1 MYNVN
6 SFISLQIK
14 GLVRPIII
22 SQIFTTFYCL
32 GDITFLKEYNR
43 VMRPI
48 CLALDKLQGEE
59 NAYTGILWPTLFM
72 ALKKLEELKSNN
84 IVGVCLPLVTVLI
97 EAIQTRFHHVLHS
110 ADHQLAMALHPHFR
124 LSLIPQSNMDERYSF
139 LSESIAKSIK
149 TQMISKLEYLL
160 EQEGQNEAEIS
171 SVDLQ
176 DEFFGFLFEQPRSR
190 RQSASKLVDEF
201 LKMSPQRCITDACFK
216 HPTIKRLFIKTNT
229 AIPSS
234 AAIERVFSTAKDILK
249 PKRAGLSDTHFE
261 MLLFL
266 KANA

>member
-1 MYNVN
+1 
-6 SFISLQIK
+6 
-14 GLVRPIII
+14 
-22 SQIFTTFYCL
+22 
-32 GDITFLKEYNR
+32 
-43 VMRPI
+43 
-48 CLALDKLQGEE
+48 
-59 NAYTGILWPTLFM
+59 
-72 ALKKLEELKSNN
+72 
-84 IVGVCLPLVTVLI
+84 
-97 EAIQTRFHHVLHS
+97 
-110 ADHQLAMALHPHFR
+110 
-124 LSLIPQSNMDERYSF
+124 MDEQYSF
-139 LSESIAKSIK
+139 LSESIAQSIK
-149 TQMISKLEYLL
+149 TQMISKLESLL

-171 SVDLQ
+171 SEDLEEVAQQ